1 MRKLIFFFLVFH
13 PIISFSYIGPGMA
26 GGIIISIMGI
36 ILAIIIALFGI
47 LYYPIKRF
55 ILKRK
60 NKK

>member
-1 MRKLIFFFLVFH
+1 
-13 PIISFSYIGPGMA
+13 MA